1 MLGVIKYHQ
10 INHNFFEDSKLHP
23 ESQKKLEELHY
34 KVEHNLPVTKEL
46 LFQMVPELFRFEI
59 NKLQVKDRLMY
70 KTDTKAFAQADG
82 SILEQDLIDNQ
93 KLIPDAEDIHAKLM
107 RMDHYI
113 LEQKMDMYKLY
124 YPKMEAYFTRNNYA
138 NIEAYMQQLM
148 IMDEEK
154 MLPWER
160 EFMKELY
167 ELKGIEEDM
176 AALSIKAVEEQWNTI
191 YIDHWIKNPELKQW
205 IIDEYKY
212 MFKYK
217 MVDERDTI
225 LIPPPPNDGP
235 TFDERLRLA
244 TGGKIDDLIDQER
257 HEFKKLADERIPPS
271 QFGVNDKDATL
282 LQKVNVIAQAVVV
295 EQPPSLTHDND
306 DFNQQIID
314 QHMYE
319 EISQDHRILRDEIYR
334 VLLLNNQNPEL
345 YNVEFW
351 SKHFKIEPAAIR
363 NIFNYIAYPV
373 PDPKT
378 QSIKQVL
385 YFIDIDMVRNADK
398 ITDLTREDYIGY
410 LEEDY
415 YRRIERDATE
425 MNEALGGNRS
435 MRQLFI
441 EEPMIQPGMNQI
453 ERLKITQVSKILD
466 CTVFRVAC
474 LHQYRR
480 K

>member
-1 MLGVIKYHQ
+1 
-10 INHNFFEDSKLHP
+10 
-23 ESQKKLEELHY
+23 
-34 KVEHNLPVTKEL
+34 
-46 LFQMVPELFRFEI
+46 MVPELFRFEI

-93 KLIPDAEDIHAKLM
+93 KLIPSDEDMQAKLM
-107 RMDHYI
+107 RMEHYI
-113 LEQKMDMYKLY
+113 LEQKMDMYKVY
-124 YPKMEAYFTRNNYA
+124 YPRMEAYSLRNSYA
-138 NIEAYMQQLM
+138 NIDTYLQQLM
-148 IMDEEK
+148 VMDNDK
-154 MLPWER
+154 MLPWEQ

-176 AALSIKAVEEQWNTI
+176 AALSIKAYEEQLNTI
-191 YIDHWIKNPELKQW
+191 HIDHWIRNPELRQW
-205 IIDEYKY
+205 IIDEYKF
-212 MFKYK
+212 MFKYR

-244 TGGKIDDLIDQER
+244 TGGKIDDLIDKDRQ
-257 HEFKKLADERIPPS
+257 EFKRLADERIAP
-271 QFGVNDKDATL
+271 QEHGIHEKDESL

-295 EQPPSLTHDND
+295 DQPPFLTQDND

-314 QHMYE
+314 QHTYE
-319 EISQDHRILRDEIYR
+319 EISQDHRILRDEIYK
-334 VLLLNNQNPEL
+334 VLLLNNQDPAL

-351 SKHFKIEPAAIR
+351 SQHFQIEPSAIR

-373 PDPKT
+373 PDPKSQT
-378 QSIKQVL
+378 IGHVL

-398 ITDLTREDYIGY
+398 IADLTRLDYIGY

-415 YRRIERDATE
+415 YRRIERDTTE

-441 EEPMIQPGMNQI
+441 EEPIIQPGKNRI
-453 ERLKITQVSKILD
+453 ESLKISQVSLS
-466 CTVFRVAC
+466 F
-474 LHQYRR
+474 
-480 K
+480 